1 MVAER
6 PGEISAL
13 TKFKSEFGLKKLEI
27 SGLKNSN
34 LKKKSN
40 LPPHPQKAW
49 LNPCLASS
57 REIAGQTEKGEF
69 VYFTKMYFKTQKNCG
84 SKLVIGQIM
93 TIKVKLFSFQS
104 RKFTAEWK
112 VKVRVDAENCK
123 LCYLNLCPSIG
134 CFAMHCNEV

>member
-6 PGEISAL
+6 PGEISVL

-27 SGLKNSN
+27 SALKNSN
-34 LKKKSN
+34 LRKKKSN

-93 TIKVKLFSFQS
+93 TIKVKLFFCISEQEIYS
-104 RKFTAEWK
+104 
-112 VKVRVDAENCK
+112 
-123 LCYLNLCPSIG
+123 
-134 CFAMHCNEV
+134 